1 MESVLIV
8 ITFLYLFIIINSH
21 YGDLGNIT
29 AGADG
34 KAKVDI
40 ADKLVTLEGPNTVV
54 GRTIVVCDQFWSLL
68 LTCFLSLTLGDF
80 KGFMLAY

>member
-1 MESVLIV
+1 MLS
-8 ITFLYLFIIINSH
+8 LFCIFTYSH

-40 ADKLVTLEGPNTVV
+40 TDKLVTLKGPNTVL
-54 GRTIVVCDQFWSLL
+54 GRTIVVCDQFSSLPV
-68 LTCFLSLTLGDF
+68 TCFLSFTLGDS
-80 KGFMLAY
+80 GFSIRAGGQ